1 MFLNNLSAIKLDRP
15 AIFCIGL
22 AAVLLAFLMPF
33 PSAWNTFM
41 IGWRVEMIAS
51 IFILAFTAY
60 SYFSG
65 FGIPRLNTTERNFIV
80 FPMIALIVWSGLS
93 VLWANSPKSA
103 LQLTLTWT
111 LYLFFYLIVKQVLQ
125 DRGSASKI
133 LRTFAI
139 CLMIFAILAVIAQI
153 TLLFVGKST
162 SIGIIYS
169 KFGEQAI
176 TILPLVIVGVLR
188 SSGQRFK
195 FGVAGVSLLWL
206 LIFCSSSR
214 TAIGLFGICLLMS
227 SVAVLTLRRFKPY
240 RIKFAIICL
249 PILILPL
256 GFVGLSAVADSGEVL
271 IVSRAS
277 ESQQFE
283 NSNDFRRLVYRLGW
297 DMLAENP
304 ILGVGAGN
312 FGPEVNRYR
321 IQHSLE
327 NPSDPLLA
335 QAESNVPERT
345 HNEYLQIAAELGM
358 AGILIFGWFLTGI
371 AILAYRSLRRVR
383 STPPQALAAVFGLGL
398 FLASSLVTSYSFRL
412 VQNGFT
418 FFFILAV
425 ATRFLLRDQKV
436 EKAPV
441 AARPIMFDLAAVAA
455 CIGLM
460 TLCGIRVAST
470 VYTSRAN
477 SVSDLDSAAVMYRA
491 SMDLDRENPD
501 APYALGRRLLKAG
514 RYAEAV
520 PFLRKSIDIGSASST
535 SYSYL
540 ATAQSLA
547 GDDAGAEATFAE
559 AATMYPR
566 SPFVLARYSALLETN
581 GKAAEARSR
590 FAKAQEIDLSSA
602 NAWKALITKGS
613 KYASDQALFG
623 TDHTAVMD
631 LKPYES
637 IYAVLD
643 ERDIRYPNERVK
655 LPFDGPY

>member
-1 MFLNNLSAIKLDRP
+1 MILSL
-15 AIFCIGL
+15 L
-22 AAVLLAFLMPF
+22 AVL
-33 PSAWNTFM
+33 
-41 IGWRVEMIAS
+41 
-51 IFILAFTAY
+51 
-60 SYFSG
+60 
-65 FGIPRLNTTERNFIV
+65 
-80 FPMIALIVWSGLS
+80 
-93 VLWANSPKSA
+93 
-103 LQLTLTWT
+103 
-111 LYLFFYLIVKQVLQ
+111 
-125 DRGSASKI
+125 
-133 LRTFAI
+133 
-139 CLMIFAILAVIAQI
+139 AQI
-153 TLLFVGKST
+153 TLMFVGKST
-162 SIGIIYS
+162 SIGVIYS

-214 TAIGLFGICLLMS
+214 TEIGLFGICLLMS
-227 SVAVLTLRRFKPY
+227 GVAVITLRRFRPY

-271 IVSRAS
+271 IASRATQS
-277 ESQQFE
+277 RDFQ

-345 HNEYLQIAAELGM
+345 HNEYLQIASELGV

-371 AILAYRSLRRVR
+371 AILAYRSLRRVS

-418 FFFILAV
+418 FFFILAI
-425 ATRFLLRDQKV
+425 ATKVLMRDPSP
-436 EKAPV
+436 EKAAVKDRRVAFALV
-441 AARPIMFDLAAVAA
+441 AAAV
-455 CIGLM
+455 CI
-460 TLCGIRVAST
+460 TLITVCGIRVASEVWT
-470 VYTSRAN
+470 NKAN
-477 SVSDLDSAAVMYRA
+477 ATSDLNAAIPVYSKAVSLDSG
-491 SMDLDRENPD
+491 NPD
-501 APYALGRRLLKAG
+501 APYALGRRLIDAG

-520 PFLRKSIDIGSASST
+520 PYLRRSIDIGRASST
-535 SYSYL
+535 DYSYL

-547 GDDAGAEATFAE
+547 GDDQGAEATFAE

-566 SPFVLARYSALLETN
+566 STFVLARYSALLETN

-631 LKPYES
+631 LQPYES

-643 ERDIRYPNERVK
+643 ERDIRYPNERAK
-655 LPFDGPY
+655 LPFDKFR